1 MSFKSCVLSR
11 IRVLVILI
19 VLNFLKDA
27 YKVFQGVPP
36 TYSPSYCL
44 ITNVLTGMALG
55 LLCTGHHCSKP
66 SKAQKMWT
74 SLGRSGNSCS
84 RLLSIDI
91 SRLATSESGTAIRY
105 GWQQHYTIYLDKNTD
120 FFVPQKDEAHWQIG
134 QSLSRKETNA
144 MQPFRKPR

>member
-1 MSFKSCVLSR
+1 
-11 IRVLVILI
+11 
-19 VLNFLKDA
+19 
-27 YKVFQGVPP
+27 
-36 TYSPSYCL
+36 
-44 ITNVLTGMALG
+44 MALG

-66 SKAQKMWT
+66 SKAQKIWT

-120 FFVPQKDEAHWQIG
+120 FFVPQKDQAHWQI
-134 QSLSRKETNA
+134 S
-144 MQPFRKPR
+144 FRKRPCVKYKDNAVGNVVAETGRDLVLIGTTARLSDLSMPLTGRDISRHQLHSTCAQTAKAWAKPEPR